1 MLFDVISKRHCLSAW
16 ELLGPPSAPTPGSC
30 WEGGGQQQEYPL
42 PPPTPLFPRYP
53 NVSRANTLQA
63 EVSPLDP
70 SEPSPTSCKQGSP
83 CGSLYPPYPLPIL
96 MVFGC
101 RPQSSASRGLAVG
114 FLCSHPSLP
123 SLVASGLCGEAAL
136 LLRYSNTLRASFP
149 LAPAARS
156 AFQEP

>member
-1 MLFDVISKRHCLSAW
+1 MLFPRGTASQHGNCLDP
-16 ELLGPPSAPTPGSC
+16 LQHPPLGPAGRVGGSSRNTPS
-30 WEGGGQQQEYPL
+30 
-42 PPPTPLFPRYP
+42 PPFPRYP

-96 MVFGC
+96 MVFGW
-101 RPQSSASRGLAVG
+101 RPQSSASRGLPVG

-136 LLRYSNTLRASFP
+136 LLCYSNTLRASFP

>member
-1 MLFDVISKRHCLSAW
+1 MGIAW
-16 ELLGPPSAPTPGSC
+16 TPFSTHPWVLLGGWGAAAGTPP
-30 WEGGGQQQEYPL
+30 

-96 MVFGC
+96 VVFGC

-123 SLVASGLCGEAAL
+123 SLVASGLCEEAAL
-136 LLRYSNTLRASFP
+136 LLCYSNTLRASFP